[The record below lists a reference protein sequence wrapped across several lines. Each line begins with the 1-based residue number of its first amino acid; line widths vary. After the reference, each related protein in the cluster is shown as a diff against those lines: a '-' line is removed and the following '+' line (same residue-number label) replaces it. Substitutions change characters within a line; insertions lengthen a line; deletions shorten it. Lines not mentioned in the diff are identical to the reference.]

1 MSKSRLSVDV
11 GGTFTDFVLLDE
23 DTGQVS
29 YEKVPS
35 LHAQLE
41 GSFLQGIERLD
52 ADLREMIA
60 IAHGTTVVINSILQK
75 AGASVALIT
84 TKGFRDVLEL
94 GRGNRPDIYDVFY
107 QPPPPIVPRDLRFEV
122 AERVNYAGHV
132 LRPLAEDEVAQLAEV
147 LRARH
152 IEAVSV
158 CFLHSYAN
166 PSHELRAGEIISE
179 LCPDIHV
186 SLSHEIVGEWRE
198 FERFSTAAL
207 NVYVMPVMSSYL
219 ARLENTLQERGFRGA
234 LGIMQSTGGVMSS
247 DVAKKVPIRTLE
259 SGPAGGVMGA
269 ATLGELMGYPNMI
282 CGDVGGTSF
291 DVALI
296 VDGAP
301 FESTETSVDRYPVL
315 APTIDVVSIGAGGGS
330 IAWIHEDGS
339 LRVGPQSAEAEPGPA
354 CFGKGGAEPTVTDAH
369 VFLGRINPDYFLGQ
383 RMRLDIRASE
393 EAIRE
398 RVAKPLGL
406 STIEAAHGITRIAD
420 TNMTYAIRNL
430 TIERG
435 YDPREF
441 ALVCYG
447 GAGGLFAASLAQ
459 ELGIPKVVIP
469 PEPATFSAWGILC
482 TDYRADVV
490 KTSVAALVDTE
501 SRKQRVSWTQ
511 AAEKEITSVS
521 DLMRRFSE
529 LEASAR
535 RTLAANVGS
544 QSDVR
549 VNRSVDLRYEGQEHT
564 VRVAVPAEP
573 QLEAEG
579 LSALKTAFDR
589 AHQMFYEH
597 SSPETPAEVV
607 TLRASLAGLTR
618 KPKVNRLA
626 VGSGRPEE
634 AIKAYR
640 KVYFDELGDFTEC
653 PTYERSKLGTGDR
666 LVGPAVVEEWAS
678 TTIVKPSQQLLVG
691 SYGEL
696 VISAL

>member
-11 GGTFTDFVLLDE
+11 GGTFTDLVLLDE
-23 DTGQVS
+23 ATGQVS

-41 GSFLQGIERLD
+41 QSFLEGIERLD
-52 ADLREMIA
+52 ADIRQMIA
-60 IAHGTTVVINSILQK
+60 VAHGTTVVINSILQK
-75 AGASVALIT
+75 AGASLALIT
-84 TKGFRDVLEL
+84 TDGFRDVLEL
-94 GRGNRPDIYDVFY
+94 GRGNRPDIYDIFY

-122 AERVNYAGHV
+122 AERINYAGHV
-132 LRPLAEDEVAQLAEV
+132 LRPLAEDEVAKLAEV

-152 IEAVSV
+152 VEAVVV

-179 LCPDIHV
+179 LCPDVHV

-207 NVYVMPVMSSYL
+207 NAYVMPVMSSYL
-219 ARLENTLQERGFRGA
+219 ARLEEALQKRGFQGA

-247 DVAKKVPIRTLE
+247 GVAKKVPIRTLE

-269 ATLGELMGYPNMI
+269 AALGELMGYSNMI

-330 IAWIHEDGS
+330 IAWIHEDGF

-354 CFGKGGAEPTVTDAH
+354 CFAKGGTEPTVTDAH
-369 VFLGRINPDYFLGQ
+369 VFLGRINPDYFLGR
-383 RMRLDIRASE
+383 RMKLDIRASE
-393 EAIRE
+393 KAIRE

-420 TNMTYAIRNL
+420 ANMTYAIRNV

-459 ELGIPKVVIP
+459 ELRIPKVVIP

-490 KTSVAALVDTE
+490 KTCVAALVDTE

-511 AAEKEITSVS
+511 AATEEITSVS
-521 DLMRRFSE
+521 DLMESFGE

-535 RTLAANVGS
+535 RTLASNIGS
-544 QSDVR
+544 SSDVR
-549 VNRSVDLRYEGQEHT
+549 VSRAVDLRYEGQEHT
-564 VRVAVPAEP
+564 VRVVVPPEP
-573 QLEAEG
+573 QLRAEG
-579 LSALKTAFDR
+579 LGALKTAFDQ

-607 TLRASLAGLTR
+607 TLRVSLVAPIK
-618 KPKVNRLA
+618 KPKANRLSE
-626 VGSGRPEE
+626 GSGHSKD
-634 AIKAYR
+634 ALKAR
-640 KVYFDELGDFTEC
+640 RQVYFHELGGFIEC
-653 PTYERSKLGTGDR
+653 PTYERSKLGVGDR
-666 LVGPAVVEEWAS
+666 LPGPAVVEEWAS
-678 TTIVKPSQQLLVG
+678 TTIVNPSQELRVG

-696 VISAL
+696 VIAAL

>member
-23 DTGQVS
+23 ETGRVT

-35 LHAQLE
+35 LHAQLQ
-41 GSFLQGIERLD
+41 GSFSEGIEQMG

-60 IAHGTTVVINSILQK
+60 IAHGTTVVVNSILQK

-84 TKGFRDVLEL
+84 TEGFRDVLEL
-94 GRGNRPDIYDVFY
+94 GRGNRPDIYDLFY

-122 AERVNYAGHV
+122 AERIDYAGHV
-132 LRPLAEDEVAQLAEV
+132 LRPLAEEEVGQVAEE
-147 LRARH
+147 LRAKH
-152 IEAVSV
+152 IEAVAV
-158 CFLHSYAN
+158 CFLHSQVN
-166 PSHELRAGEIISE
+166 PSHELRAGAIISE
-179 LCPDIHV
+179 LCPEVRV

-207 NVYVMPVMSSYL
+207 NAYVMPVMSSYL
-219 ARLENTLQERGFRGA
+219 TRLEDTLEERGFDGA

-247 DVAKKVPIRTLE
+247 EVAKKVPIRTLE

-269 ATLGELMGYPNMI
+269 VTLGELMGYPNMI

-354 CFGKGGAEPTVTDAH
+354 CFARGGTEPTVTDAH
-369 VFLGRINPDYFLGQ
+369 VLLGRINPDYFLAQ
-383 RMRLDIRASE
+383 RMKLDVRAAE

-406 STIEAAHGITRIAD
+406 STVEAAHGITRIAD
-420 TNMTYAIRNL
+420 TNMTYAIRSL

-441 ALVCYG
+441 ALMCYG

-469 PEPATFSAWGILC
+469 PEPATFSAWGILS

-511 AAEKEITSVS
+511 AVSEEITSVS
-521 DLMRRFSE
+521 DLMERFSE

-535 RTLAANVGS
+535 RTLATSIGS
-544 QSDVR
+544 ASDVR
-549 VNRSVDLRYEGQEHT
+549 VNRAVDLRYEGQEHT
-564 VRVAVPAEP
+564 VRVAVPLER
-573 QLEAEG
+573 QLRAEG
-579 LSALKTAFDR
+579 LGALKTAFDR
-589 AHQMFYEH
+589 AHQMYYEH

-607 TLRASLAGLTR
+607 TLRVSLVGLTR

-626 VGSGRPEE
+626 EGSGRPED

-640 KVYFDELGDFTEC
+640 QVYFHEVGGFTEC
-653 PTYERSKLGTGDR
+653 PTYERDKLGAGDR

-696 VISAL
+696 VISAV